1 MVLTF
6 LYCSI
11 LVTFNSLPPFPCHLF
26 LPHAW
31 SGFCIRNE
39 NSLTVLL
46 NLKQSTSDEE
56 STPQLPPLYITE
68 FVLEPN
74 QLLFK
79 PDEEEFQDGIAEV
92 MKRFQECVL
101 SVMNLVPDP
110 YFDAFTRF
118 VHTKIGKMKWFVLIV
133 IQLP

>member
-1 MVLTF
+1 M
-6 LYCSI
+6 
-11 LVTFNSLPPFPCHLF
+11 
-26 LPHAW
+26 
-31 SGFCIRNE
+31 
-39 NSLTVLL
+39 
-46 NLKQSTSDEE
+46 
-56 STPQLPPLYITE
+56 
-68 FVLEPN
+68 LEPS

-118 VHTKIGKMKWFVLIV
+118 VR
-133 IQLP
+133 QE